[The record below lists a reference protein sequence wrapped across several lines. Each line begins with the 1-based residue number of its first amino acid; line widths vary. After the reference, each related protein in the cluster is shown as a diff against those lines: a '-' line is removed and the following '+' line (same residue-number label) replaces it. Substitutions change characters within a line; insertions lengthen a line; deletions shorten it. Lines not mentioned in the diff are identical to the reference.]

1 MSDKTEGFGHVTK
14 LLSKVTGQVDYDGL
28 DQTLVDGV
36 GRSAG
41 GLGKGLKN
49 IQTGRLQN
57 YMLFA
62 LIGVIIILIVQY
74 SVIL

>member
-1 MSDKTEGFGHVTK
+1 M
-14 LLSKVTGQVDYDGL
+14 
-28 DQTLVDGV
+28 DGV